1 MMNRKRQ
8 SGFTLMEVIVSL
20 AILTISLSAIVT
32 VNSNRAE
39 TLLEIRERNHAVLVA
54 NNVLEQYYLEN
65 NVASGTYDGR
75 QVSGNREWNW
85 QIHIEPTNNEHILR
99 MDVKVSKEA
108 DFKYSHAQ
116 LTGFKW
122 Y

>member
-1 MMNRKRQ
+1 MNRKRQ

-85 QIHIEPTNNEHILR
+85 QIHIEPTKN
-99 MDVKVSKEA
+99 
-108 DFKYSHAQ
+108 
-116 LTGFKW
+116 
-122 Y
+122 